1 MSISNKAAIVL
12 MVADTKAFRAA
23 LARGGLADRFDIVDT
38 PPGQKPPAEIMA
50 RTEILL
56 AQSAAPG
63 LLAELPRLKWVQA
76 MTVGVDNWL
85 ARKDLAPS
93 HMLTAARGTHRVQM
107 PENILGAIFHVTK
120 RFHQIGL
127 NQAKSEWVR
136 SVSAPIAGKTLGILG
151 LGAIGQELA
160 RKAAA
165 LEMRVIGTKRT
176 PEAVA
181 HVDNVYGPGDVD
193 TVLSESDFVVML
205 LPATPETDNL
215 INAQRLAKMKKTA
228 YLINF
233 ARGAQIVDDD
243 LIAAVKSGTIAGAVL
258 DVFRTEPL
266 PPSHPFWTTPGISV
280 LPHVGGLHPQRNE
293 MVADLFVEN
302 VKRLIAGE
310 PLRELVDRAR
320 GY

>member
-1 MSISNKAAIVL
+1 MSNKTQVVL
-12 MVADTKAFRAA
+12 MVQDTKAFRAA
-23 LARGGLADRFDIVDT
+23 LENSGLMDRLDVGDVA
-38 PPGQKPPAEIMA
+38 PGQRPDDDTL
-50 RTEILL
+50 RRVEILL

-63 LLAELPRLKWVQA
+63 LLAEMPKLKWVQA

-85 ARKDLAPS
+85 ARKDLTPAHS
-93 HMLTAARGTHRVQM
+93 LTAARGTHRVQM

-120 RFHQIGL
+120 HFHRIAL

-160 RKAAA
+160 KKAAA
-165 LEMRVIGTKRT
+165 LEMKVIGTKRT
-176 PEAVA
+176 PEPLP
-181 HVDNVYGPGDVD
+181 HVDRVYAPSEVD
-193 TVLSESDFVVML
+193 EVLAKSDFVVML
-205 LPATPETDNL
+205 LPATAETDNL
-215 INAQRLAKMKKTA
+215 INAARLAKMKKSA

-243 LIAAVKSGTIAGAVL
+243 LIAAVKGGTIAGAVL

-266 PPSHPFWTTPGISV
+266 PSSHQFWTTPGISV
-280 LPHVGGLHPQRNE
+280 LPHIGGLHPQRNE
-293 MVADLFVEN
+293 MVAELFVEN
-302 VKRLIAGE
+302 VRRYLANQ
-310 PLRELVDRAR
+310 PLKEAVDRTR